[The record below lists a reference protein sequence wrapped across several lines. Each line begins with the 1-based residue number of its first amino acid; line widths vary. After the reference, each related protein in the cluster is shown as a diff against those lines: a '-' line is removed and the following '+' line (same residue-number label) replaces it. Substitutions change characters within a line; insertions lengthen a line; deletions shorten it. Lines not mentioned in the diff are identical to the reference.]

1 MLEILLFLFLF
12 VLLLFWMWL
21 AITTAVVAVA
31 KSRNPVGWTF
41 LGLLLGPI
49 ALYVLSHL
57 SQGTSSFGDAPSSV
71 ASVGMGLDLD
81 RPCPQCG
88 VANPVL
94 ERACFS
100 CGTPIPRAQ
109 VRPPRLGDGADGE
122 DATDVSDSEQ
132 G

>member
-1 MLEILLFLFLF
+1 MLEILLFLLF
-12 VLLLFWMWL
+12 FVFLLFWMWVT
-21 AITTAVVAVA
+21 ITTAVVAVA
-31 KSRNPVGWTF
+31 KSRSPVGWTF

-57 SQGTSSFGDAPSSV
+57 SQGTSSCWDAPSS
-71 ASVGMGLDLD
+71 AGMALDLD
-81 RPCPQCG
+81 WPCPQCG
-88 VANPVL
+88 VANPAL

-100 CGTPIPRAQ
+100 CGTPMPRAH

>member
-1 MLEILLFLFLF
+1 MFEILIFVFLF
-12 VLLLFWMWL
+12 VLLLFWMWV

-31 KSRNPVGWTF
+31 KSRSPVGWIF

-57 SQGTSSFGDAPSSV
+57 PQGTNSFGAELSSEEM
-71 ASVGMGLDLD
+71 ALGPD

-88 VANPVL
+88 VVNPAP
-94 ERACFS
+94 EGACWS
-100 CGTPIPRAQ
+100 CGAPMPRAH
-109 VRPPRLGDGADGE
+109 VRPPRLGGGADGE
-122 DATDVSDSEQ
+122 DATDGSDSER

>member
-12 VLLLFWMWL
+12 VLLLFWMWVS
-21 AITTAVVAVA
+21 ITTAVVAVA

-57 SQGTSSFGDAPSSV
+57 SEGTSSFGDAPSS
-71 ASVGMGLDLD
+71 AGIAPGADW
-81 RPCPQCG
+81 PCPQCG
-88 VANPVL
+88 VANPSL

-100 CGTPIPRAQ
+100 CGAPMPRARVQ
-109 VRPPRLGDGADGE
+109 PPKLGGEADAE
-122 DATDVSDSEQ
+122 DWEQ
-132 G
+132 S

>member
-12 VLLLFWMWL
+12 ALLLFWMWVS
-21 AITTAVVAVA
+21 ITTAVVAVA
-31 KSRNPVGWTF
+31 KSRNPVAWTF

-57 SQGTSSFGDAPSSV
+57 PQGTSSFGDAPSSV
-71 ASVGMGLDLD
+71 GMALDLN
-81 RPCPQCG
+81 RPCPRCG
-88 VANPVL
+88 VANPAL

-100 CGTPIPRAQ
+100 CGTPMPRAH
-109 VRPPRLGDGADGE
+109 VRPPRLGDGADGG
-122 DATDVSDSEQ
+122 DATDGSDAEQ